1 MTRTPMHPEMLSE
14 DQRLAALKH
23 QNEFIRDLMLMN
35 LQLHVVLDPARLP
48 EDIAKAVSDHMIAF
62 SHAINMSNATLD
74 RIFSRTPHRVSE
86 PLQ

>member
-1 MTRTPMHPEMLSE
+1 MTRVPMHPEMLSE
-14 DQRLAALKH
+14 DQRLDALKH

-48 EDIAKAVSDHMIAF
+48 ADIAKAVSDHMTAF
-62 SHAINMSNATLD
+62 SHAIDTSNAALD
-74 RIFSRTPHRVSE
+74 KIFQRTPHRVSE